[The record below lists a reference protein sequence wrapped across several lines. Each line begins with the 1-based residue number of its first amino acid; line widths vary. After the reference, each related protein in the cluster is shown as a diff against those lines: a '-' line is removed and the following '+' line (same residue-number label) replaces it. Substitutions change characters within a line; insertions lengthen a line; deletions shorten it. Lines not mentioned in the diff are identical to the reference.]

1 MLLIDVF
8 ERVKSDFAAGQE
20 VYWSAVA
27 GGNTTF
33 FGKDTEFFYG
43 QKVFIDGTERTVT
56 EIVKPDGIRIQG
68 TVSNPKLWTMPTPNF
83 IYGTAKD
90 VNERLSESPD
100 AVYPIVWLV
109 LPAVS
114 DEQEDRQS
122 FTSHDVRIFF
132 LDFCADDQTAQTAY
146 FGSQQVRNMTSL
158 WLLFKGLLEDQ
169 PRTKAI
175 RNLTVTGLPKFG
187 ITDQNGAEQSVLNEI
202 LSGIEVRFSLD
213 YINC

>member
-1 MLLIDVF
+1 MLLIDIF
-8 ERVKSDFAAGQE
+8 EQVKSDFEAGQE
-20 VYWSAVA
+20 VYWSTNT
-27 GGNTTF
+27 GGNATF
-33 FGKDTEFFYG
+33 FGKCSAFFFG
-43 QKVFIDGTERTVT
+43 QKVILDGTERTVT

-114 DEQEDRQS
+114 DEQDDRQS
-122 FTSHDVRIFF
+122 FTAHDVRIFF
-132 LDFCADDQTAQTAY
+132 LDFCGDDQTAIVAY
-146 FGSQQVRNMTSL
+146 SGDSQVRNMSKL
-158 WLLFKGLLEDQ
+158 WALFREILESQ
-169 PRTKAI
+169 PQTKAI
-175 RNLTVTGLPKFG
+175 RNLTTVGLPKFG
-187 ITDQNGAEQSVLNEI
+187 ITDQNGAEQSVFNDT
-202 LSGIEVRFSLD
+202 LSGVEVRFTLE